1 MRLRWLLWFWLFGI
15 LFPVAV
21 FRQFWPAFRRHFD
34 AVFYPDWVHVLV
46 HIILFAGFTLLVA
59 WNYRLVLSPV
69 SAAGVLLAV
78 LVVGILQEALQT
90 LSQDIFWLPGV
101 LFDLGIDLFGGILGI
116 LLWRLLGS
124 KLIGAPPSAGE

>member
-15 LFPVAV
+15 LFPVAM

-34 AVFYPDWVHVLV
+34 AIFYPDWVHVLM
-46 HIILFAGFTLLVA
+46 HIILFAGFTLLVS

-69 SAAGVLLAV
+69 STAGVLLAV
-78 LVVGILQEALQT
+78 LVVGILQEALQS

-101 LFDLGIDLFGGILGI
+101 LFDLGVDLIGGLLGLAI
-116 LLWRLLGS
+116 WRLLER
-124 KLIGAPPSAGE
+124 KITDKRPPAG